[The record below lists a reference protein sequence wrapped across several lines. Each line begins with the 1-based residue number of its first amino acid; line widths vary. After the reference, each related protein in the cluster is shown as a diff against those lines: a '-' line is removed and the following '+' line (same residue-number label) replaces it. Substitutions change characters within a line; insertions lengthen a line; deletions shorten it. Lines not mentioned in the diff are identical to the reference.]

1 MMESP
6 CHRCHERAMRC
17 HATCERYLGWKRAHE
32 EARTA
37 DLYLSTIAHQKKT
50 ENVLRLTVKHRADGR
65 GKNRGE

>member
-1 MMESP
+1 
-6 CHRCHERAMRC
+6 MRC

-50 ENVLRLTVKHRADGR
+50 EYVLRLAVKNRADGR

>member
-1 MMESP
+1 
-6 CHRCHERAMRC
+6 MRC
-17 HATCERYLGWKRAHE
+17 HATCERYLKWKRARE

-50 ENVLRLTVKHRADGR
+50 ENVLRMAVKHRADGR